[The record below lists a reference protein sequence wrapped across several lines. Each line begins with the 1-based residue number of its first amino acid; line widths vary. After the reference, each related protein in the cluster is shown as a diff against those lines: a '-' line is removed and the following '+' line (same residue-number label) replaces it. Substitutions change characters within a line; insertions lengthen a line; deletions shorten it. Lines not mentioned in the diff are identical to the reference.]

1 MASYSHSDFL
11 SLVESYL
18 AITGMPHAAFGRA
31 AANDPWLVT
40 HLRKGAELSDFTAN
54 LILDYVLSD
63 LDDRLPADNDADDC
77 NDQPLLEAVV

>member
-1 MASYSHSDFL
+1 MASYSQSDFL

-40 HLRKGAELSDFTAN
+40 GLRQGAELSESTVN
-54 LILDYVLSD
+54 LVLDYVIDSAEE
-63 LDDRLPADNDADDC
+63 RLQPDNDAAC
-77 NDQPLLEAVV
+77 YEARPLLEAVQ